1 MQATAEQIA
10 EFTAEEIE
18 QLSLEELKSLSEE
31 TLSSLTLDNVIRIA
45 KQLRAETSLASKR
58 HDDLKTRTKDIDK
71 LIIERMQEQ
80 GLTSTG
86 NEVAT
91 VTLSEKTY
99 PKITDWD
106 AFYEYIHENKAFYLL
121 QRRPGAKACEEL
133 IKLEGDKEF
142 MEIASDPTLSLRN
155 K

>member
-10 EFTAEEIE
+10 EFTAEEIND
-18 QLSLEELKSLSEE
+18 LSLDDLKNISEE
-31 TLSSLTLDNVIRIA
+31 TLASLTLDTVIRIA
-45 KQLRAETSLASKR
+45 KRYRSETSYASKR
-58 HDDLKTRTKDIDK
+58 LEDLKSRSKSVDA

-86 NEVAT
+86 NDVAT
-91 VTLSEKTY
+91 VTLTQKNY
-99 PKITDWD
+99 PKISDWD
-106 AFYEYIHENKAFYLL
+106 AFYAYIKENDAFYLL

-133 IKLEGDKEF
+133 IALEGEQSF
-142 MEIASDPTLSLRN
+142 MEIASDDNLSLRA